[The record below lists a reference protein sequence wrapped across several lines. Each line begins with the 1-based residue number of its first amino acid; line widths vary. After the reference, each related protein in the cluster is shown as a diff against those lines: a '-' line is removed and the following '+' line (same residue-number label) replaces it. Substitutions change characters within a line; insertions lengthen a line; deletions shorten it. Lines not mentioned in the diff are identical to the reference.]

1 MRKKIILGILSFFS
15 FAIGVNIYSDL
26 RGYDWGLFKWVDILL
41 PLNLNSISHLLG
53 DQSFILYNLP
63 DGLWMVSFMLLLT
76 LLWSGKSRLHLLWWL
91 IVTLLIGLS
100 MEVMQYYNWLSGT
113 FDLWDMLTYI
123 VIFFFFSII
132 LFIKKSILWKI

>member
-123 VIFFFFSII
+123 VIFFFLSII